1 MSVRGATQED
11 LEHLV
16 DLMGEVVDQHVRHLP
31 YVFRQATREDMV
43 EYLSEL
49 LEAPDVWVFVA
60 CAGPKVVGYMLLT
73 VDDDPGNAFFNPR
86 RLLYIEAL
94 AVTAAHRREGHG
106 AELLDTARSVAAE
119 QGLDRIEFE
128 TWGFNQQ
135 AVDYFRARGFGTQ
148 SIRMTGQV

>member
-1 MSVRGATQED
+1 MSVRSATRED

-16 DLMGEVVDQHVRHLP
+16 NLMNEVVDQHVRHLP
-31 YVFRQATREDMV
+31 YVFKQASREDIV
-43 EYLSEL
+43 EYLTEL
-49 LEAPDVWVFVA
+49 LNSPDAWVFVA
-60 CAGPKVVGYMLLT
+60 CAGQEVVGYTLMT
-73 VDDDPGNAFFNPR
+73 VDADPGNAFFNPR

-106 AELLDTARSVAAE
+106 ADLLDAARSVAAE

-135 AVDYFRARGFGTQ
+135 AIDYFSARGFGMQ
-148 SIRMTGQV
+148 SVRMTGPA